1 MTKTSAKRQ
10 LSGYN
15 ESCAF
20 LRLRKGKHMTKTSAK
35 RQLSGYNESCAFLRL
50 RKGKMMIRFR
60 RKKEEEFRCLVY
72 LRIMFLDRK

>member
-20 LRLRKGKHMTKTSAK
+20 LRLH
-35 RQLSGYNESCAFLRL
+35 
-50 RKGKMMIRFR
+50 KGKMMIRFR